1 MKTKEERKRW
11 EEDGIQLLKAQQTLY
26 FHDLRAGHESPL
38 GFEMEE
44 RCSHIDGCSE
54 RG

>member
-1 MKTKEERKRW
+1 MKTKEERKRSR
-11 EEDGIQLLKAQQTLY
+11 IQLLKAQQTLY

-38 GFEMEE
+38 GFKTEE
-44 RCSHIDGCSE
+44 RCSHIDGCTE